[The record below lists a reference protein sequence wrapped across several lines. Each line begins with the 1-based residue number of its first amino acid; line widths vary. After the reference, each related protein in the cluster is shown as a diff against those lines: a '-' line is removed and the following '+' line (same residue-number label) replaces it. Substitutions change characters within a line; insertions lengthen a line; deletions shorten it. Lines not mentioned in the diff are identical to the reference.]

1 MPKLLYARPP
11 VDAEEEHQ
19 IRKLAGSRHAPADWI
34 MRAQIIVFSWQGLRT
49 SAIAAKLGCHMQTV
63 RERIER
69 FNAEGLAG
77 LADRPGAGRKPRIT
91 EVERGQIIALACS
104 TPPGRLAR
112 DEAGDLTA
120 DDESGPA
127 QWTLDSLT
135 AAARAQ
141 GILVARSQ
149 VRRIL
154 LKERVRWRHTRSWTT
169 SADPDFAPK
178 GPRSSA
184 STPSCRQAPR
194 SSAPTSWGR

>member
-1 MPKLLYARPP
+1 M
-11 VDAEEEHQ
+11 
-19 IRKLAGSRHAPADWI
+19 
-34 MRAQIIVFSWQGLRT
+34 FSWQGLRI
-49 SAIAAKLGCHMQTV
+49 SAVAAKLGCHMQTV

-91 EVERGQIIALACS
+91 EAERGQIIALARS

-112 DEAGDLTA
+112 DEAGDLSA

-135 AAARAQ
+135 AAARTQ

-149 VRRIL
+149 VCRIL
-154 LKERVRWRHTRSWTT
+154 LKEKVRWRHTRSWTT
-169 SADPDFAPK
+169 STDPDFAPK

-184 STPSCRQAPR
+184 STPSRPQAPR
-194 SSAPTSWGR
+194 SSAPTNWGR

>member
-11 VDAEEEHQ
+11 MNADEERQ

-34 MRAQIIVFSWQGLRT
+34 LRAQMIVFSWQGLRT

-77 LADRPGAGRKPRIT
+77 LGDRPGAGRKPRIT
-91 EVERGQIIALACS
+91 EVERGQVIALARS
-104 TPPGRLAR
+104 TPPGRLVR
-112 DEAGDLTA
+112 DEAGDLVA
-120 DDESGPA
+120 DDDSGPA

-135 AAARAQ
+135 AAARAA
-141 GILVARSQ
+141 GIVIARSQ

-154 LKERVRWRHTRSWTT
+154 LKEKVRWRHTRSWTT
-169 SADPDFAPK
+169 STDPDFALK

-184 STPSCRQAPR
+184 SIPSRRQAPR
-194 SSAPTSWGR
+194 SSAPMSWGR